1 MSLTLYLVVAVSTF
15 AGLHWAS
22 AKSAF
27 QSKAKRTLLGASV
40 GTGSY
45 GIFSEWTNTL
55 SVLESSLQGDLSFSG
70 YFFASGFFA
79 LIGVWGWN
87 LFSTRRYLVR

>member
-1 MSLTLYLVVAVSTF
+1 MSWTLYAVVLLSTF

-22 AKSAF
+22 AKSSF
-27 QSKAKRTLLGASV
+27 QTKSKRTLLGASV
-40 GTGSY
+40 GGGSY

-55 SVLESSLQGDLSFSG
+55 SVLDSSLQGNLSYQG

-79 LIGVWGWN
+79 LLAVWGWN
-87 LFSTRRYLVR
+87 LFTTRKYLVR

>member
-1 MSLTLYLVVAVSTF
+1 MSLMVYLTVFIATG

-27 QSKAKRTLLGASV
+27 QTKSKRTLLGASV
-40 GTGSY
+40 GSLSY
-45 GIFSEWTNTL
+45 GIFSEWTLTI
-55 SVLESSLQGDLSFSG
+55 SVIQSSLQGDLSFQG

-79 LIGVWGWN
+79 LLGVWAYN
-87 LFSTRRYLVR
+87 LFSTRKYLVM